1 MGANLRALMIRRD
14 YAPVAQSPRRG
25 SGVADGRTRLAVNS
39 SYADVG
45 ARYAQALFE
54 LAEQGGVL
62 TAVESDLKG
71 FERLRAESADFARLL
86 ASPAISHEDRA
97 RALLAI
103 ADAAG
108 VDPLTRKFL
117 GLLAAN
123 NRVPALT
130 AVAVAFRKLVADKR
144 GQVAAEVVSAAPLTA
159 AQSAGIAAALR
170 QALGKD
176 PEVTTRVDPTLLGG
190 LRVKVGSRL
199 FDASLRT
206 RLDHMKFAL
215 KRA

>member
-1 MGANLRALMIRRD
+1 
-14 YAPVAQSPRRG
+14 
-25 SGVADGRTRLAVNS
+25 LAVAS
-39 SYADVG
+39 SYADIG

-54 LAEQGGVL
+54 LADQAGAIA
-62 TAVESDLKG
+62 AVESDLGG
-71 FERLRAESADFARLL
+71 FERMRAESPDFARMLT
-86 ASPAISHEDRA
+86 SPAISHEDKG

-103 ADAAG
+103 ADAGKA
-108 VDPLTRKFL
+108 DPLTRKFL

-123 NRVPALT
+123 NRVAALT
-130 AVAVAFRKLVADKR
+130 AVAVAFRKLAADKR
-144 GQVAAEVVSAAPLTA
+144 GVVAAEVVSAVPLTDAQA
-159 AQSAGIAAALR
+159 AGVSAALR

-176 PEVTTRVDPTLLGG
+176 PEITTRVDPAILGG

-199 FDASLRT
+199 FDSSLRT

>member
-1 MGANLRALMIRRD
+1 M
-14 YAPVAQSPRRG
+14 
-25 SGVADGRTRLAVNS
+25 
-39 SYADVG
+39 G

-54 LAEQGGVL
+54 LADQGGVIA
-62 TAVESDLKG
+62 AVESDLTG
-71 FERLRAESADFARLL
+71 FEQLRSGNADFARMI
-86 ASPAISHEDRA
+86 ASPAFSHEDKG

-108 VDPLTRKFL
+108 VNALTRKFL

-123 NRVPALT
+123 NRVRALS
-130 AVAVAFRKLVADKR
+130 AVAVAFRKLAADKR
-144 GQVAAEVVSAAPLTA
+144 GLVAAEVVSAVPLTE
-159 AQSAGIAAALR
+159 AQAAGIFAALR

-176 PEVTTRVDPTLLGG
+176 PEVTTRVDPAILGG